1 MDTRLAGSVS
11 VTTERRSKQEPPLE
25 DRLAAAYARCE
36 YLESELELRNAALD
50 AAGYHFVIAD
60 ARNPRAPTVYVN
72 HAVARDCGYT
82 REEMVGMSLRD
93 FFPPEFNAAQFEEVR
108 EALRDRRDV
117 RTELQVRRKDG
128 STFWA
133 SVSITFMRNA
143 QGEITHTVGIG
154 ADVTARRA
162 HEQEKRRLQEQLLN
176 EMRERERM
184 AIDLRLAQKLE
195 SVGRLAAGIAHEINT
210 PIQYVSDSL
219 HFLQSATA
227 ELQMLIM
234 SYQQLMPQLAGG
246 SPTEIP
252 AEIAAREAAAD
263 LPFLASEIPKAFE
276 RTLAGLERV
285 SSLVRAMKEFAHP
298 DATEHS
304 PADINHALETTLV
317 VSRNEYKYSARLETD
332 LRPLPAVVCNIG
344 ELNQVF
350 LNLIV
355 NAAHAIRES
364 GQDAQTGRINVTS
377 ELRGEYVVICIEDN
391 GCGIAPEN
399 LDKIFDPFF
408 TTKPVGLGTGQGLA
422 IAQSIVVEKHGGT
435 ITVESELGRG
445 TRLIVR
451 LPVAGRGATSS

>member
-1 MDTRLAGSVS
+1 VS
-11 VTTERRSKQEPPLE
+11 VTTERRSKPEPSLE

-36 YLESELELRNAALD
+36 YLQSELDLRNAALD
-50 AAGYHFVIAD
+50 AAGSHFVIAD

-72 HAVARDCGYT
+72 RAIARDCGYT
-82 REEMVGMSLRD
+82 QQEMLGMSFRD
-93 FFPPEFNAAQFEEVR
+93 FFPRDLNATQFEEVR
-108 EALRDRRDV
+108 EALRERRDV

-133 SVSITFMRNA
+133 GVFITFLRNA
-143 QGEITHTVGIG
+143 QGEVTHTVGIG
-154 ADVTARRA
+154 ADITARLA
-162 HEQEKRRLQEQLLN
+162 QEQEKRRLQDQLLN

-219 HFLQSATA
+219 YFLQSATA
-227 ELQMLIM
+227 ELQMLIRH
-234 SYQQLMPQLAGG
+234 YQQAIPELARA
-246 SPTEIP
+246 SSTEIL
-252 AEIAAREAAAD
+252 AELAEREAASD
-263 LPFLASEIPKAFE
+263 LAFLATEMPKAFE
-276 RTLAGLERV
+276 RTLSGLERV
-285 SSLVRAMKEFAHP
+285 SSIVRAMKEFAHP
-298 DATEHS
+298 DATEQS

-317 VSRNEYKYSARLETD
+317 VSRNEYKYSAQVETRLEA
-332 LRPLPAVVCNIG
+332 LPEVVCNIG

-364 GQDAQTGRINVTS
+364 GKDAQTGRITITS
-377 ELRGEYVVICIEDN
+377 ELRAGCVVICIEDN

-435 ITVESELGRG
+435 IHVESELGRG
-445 TRLIVR
+445 TRIIVR
-451 LPVAGRGATSS
+451 LPVAGRAASTP